1 MSAVVRIRPD
11 LEGFRSE
18 LKKGVSQAGDDARK
32 ELVDDMERAGR
43 EGGQAVGEGIAEGTK
58 DGTDRAK
65 RELDTLE
72 DKAKRLSAS
81 GSKLMAAGGKMSLAV
96 TTPIVGG
103 FAMAINQASD
113 LGEAVNASSVVF
125 GDAADEMNAFSQSAI
140 DNLGLARQTV
150 LQMATPLGAMLTA
163 QGVDVAE
170 AQRMTEDLITR
181 GRDIKSLF
189 NASSTEEVLQAI
201 SAGLRGETEPLR
213 RYGVQLSEAAL
224 QAEAL
229 SSGLIQVEGDTTK
242 VMSAQLA
249 AQKAARTY
257 AEAVEKHG
265 ANSSKAQEAQ
275 MAMEIANQK
284 LAAAIEDKSI
294 PALDAETKMRAAYN
308 IIMEQSSIAEGD
320 YARTK
325 DSYANQAERAKE
337 QTKEMAAELGENLMP
352 TVQKVLGFVSDL
364 VDKFNNLS
372 EGQQNAILIGL
383 GFAAVAGPI
392 TTVIGAVQSLM
403 GVLTAL
409 AARWGLVST
418 AATTAATAQGRAAA
432 AGGAA
437 AVGGV
442 GFGSAALAGTAAFA
456 GGYLLA
462 KETGFA
468 DWAGEKIANSFL
480 GSAISAVVPGL
491 AEGGTTTSAGT
502 VLVGEEGPELLTLP
516 RGAEVRPLD
525 KTGDTY
531 VTMNV
536 NVTGRAADDPA
547 ALARELDRLHR
558 RATATVGTRRLP

>member
-11 LEGFRSE
+11 LDGFRSE
-18 LKKGVSQAGDDARK
+18 LKKGVAQAGDDARK
-32 ELVDDMERAGR
+32 ELVDDMEAAGR
-43 EGGQAVGEGIAEGTK
+43 SGGQALGDGIAEGTK
-58 DGTDRAK
+58 DGTTRAK
-65 RELDTLE
+65 RELETLE

-81 GSKLMAAGGKMSLAV
+81 GSKLMAVGGRMSLAV

-113 LGEAVNASSVVF
+113 LGEAVNAANVVF
-125 GDAADEMNAFSQSAI
+125 GDASTQIDAFAQSAI

-150 LQMATPLGAMLTA
+150 LQMATPLGAMFTA
-163 QGVDVAE
+163 QGIDVAE
-170 AQRMTEDLITR
+170 ASRMTEELITR

-249 AQKAARTY
+249 AQKAARAY

-265 ANSSKAQEAQ
+265 DNSAKAEEAQ

-284 LAAAIEDKSI
+284 LAAAIEDKSV

-308 IIMEQSSIAEGD
+308 IIMEQSAIAEGD

-352 TVQKVLGFVSDL
+352 TVQKVLGFVGNL

-383 GFAAVAGPI
+383 GFAAIAGPI
-392 TTVIGAVQSLM
+392 TTVVGAVQSLM

-418 AATTAATAQGRAAA
+418 SATTAAAAQAR
-432 AGGAA
+432 AA
-437 AVGGV
+437 AVGGAATV
-442 GFGSAALAGTAAFA
+442 GGVGLGGAALAGTAAFA

-468 DWAGEKIANSFL
+468 DWAGEKL
-480 GSAISAVVPGL
+480 GNAISAVIPGL
-491 AEGGTTTSAGT
+491 ATGGTTTSAGT
-502 VLVGEEGPELLTLP
+502 VMVGEDGPELLTLP

-525 KTGDTY
+525 KTGHTY

-536 NVTGRAADDPA
+536 NVTGHAADDPA
-547 ALARELDRLHR
+547 ALAKELDRLHR
-558 RATATVGTRRLP
+558 RAAATVGSRRLP

>member
-32 ELVDDMERAGR
+32 ELVDDMEAAGR
-43 EGGQAVGEGIAEGTK
+43 SGGRALGDGIADGTR

-72 DKAKRLSAS
+72 DKAKRLSTS
-81 GSKLMAAGGKMSLAV
+81 GSKLMAVGGKMSLAV
-96 TTPIVGG
+96 TAPIVGG

-113 LGEAVNASSVVF
+113 LDEAINASSVVF
-125 GDAADEMNAFSQSAI
+125 GDAADEMNAFSQAAI

-170 AQRMTEDLITR
+170 AQRITEDLITR

-201 SAGLRGETEPLR
+201 AAGLRGESEPLR

-242 VMSAQLA
+242 VMSAQLT
-249 AQKAARTY
+249 AQKASRAY

-265 ANSSKAQEAQ
+265 ANSAKAQEAQ
-275 MAMEIANQK
+275 LAMEIANDK

-352 TVQKVLGFVSDL
+352 TVQKVLGFVGDL

-383 GFAAVAGPI
+383 GIAAIAGPI
-392 TTVIGAVQSLM
+392 ATVIGAVQALM
-403 GVLTAL
+403 GTLTLL

-442 GFGSAALAGTAAFA
+442 GFGGAALAGTAAFA

-468 DWAGEKIANSFL
+468 DWAGEKL
-480 GSAISAVVPGL
+480 GNAISAVVPGL

-502 VLVGEEGPELLTLP
+502 VMVGEEGPELLTLP

-536 NVTGRAADDPA
+536 NVTGRAADDPV

-558 RATATVGTRRLP
+558 RATATVGSRRLP